1 MIEYPYLKD
10 KINFDHI
17 KDEDKHKTK
26 VSYVSN
32 TTQVWA
38 YVSNIPNLLLSLL
51 FYIRP
56 ICDSLGEIVGISA
69 TWCFGHTWTSSGR
82 GWFRGSANNPLLNKM
97 T

>member
-32 TTQVWA
+32 TTQV
-38 YVSNIPNLLLSLL
+38 
-51 FYIRP
+51 
-56 ICDSLGEIVGISA
+56 
-69 TWCFGHTWTSSGR
+69 
-82 GWFRGSANNPLLNKM
+82 
-97 T
+97 